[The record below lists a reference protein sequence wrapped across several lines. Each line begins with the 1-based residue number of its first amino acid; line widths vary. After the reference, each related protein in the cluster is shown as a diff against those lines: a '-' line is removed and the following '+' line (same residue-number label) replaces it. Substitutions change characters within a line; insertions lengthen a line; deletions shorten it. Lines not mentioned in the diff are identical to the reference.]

1 MSVVKIVGVGHYCP
15 ENAISNDQLSN
26 LVDTSHEW
34 IVKRTGIY
42 ERNGTRKDAGS
53 LGASCATIG
62 RDRSGR

>member
-42 ERNGTRKDAGS
+42 ERKISKGEGTVDLAV
-53 LGASCATIG
+53 
-62 RDRSGR
+62 